1 MDYSI
6 PALTESKFSKN
17 LAFANFLLFARFMLN
32 RRDFPTF
39 ADGSEIPQALCIEI
53 DLLARKIT
61 TPVHW
66 QDEDFLMLD
75 NTRVMHGRNAVSPD
89 SERVIWS
96 RFGYSGI
103 D

>member
-1 MDYSI
+1 MDYTT
-6 PALTESKFSKN
+6 PVLTESKFSKN

-32 RRDFPTF
+32 RRDFPIF
-39 ADGSEIPQALCIEI
+39 ADGGEIPQSMCVEI
-53 DLLARKIT
+53 DRLARRIT

-89 SERVIWS
+89 IERVIWS
-96 RFGYSGI
+96 RYGYA
-103 D
+103 DFD